1 MKSVRKC
8 PNCLVGADGCTC
20 PPDSGD
26 YARERADGGARAGLL
41 PSAVWS
47 VGAVRAAIRRQDAG
61 ALCRALRDHSGLTQG
76 DLAAIAGMTQGH
88 WSRLENG
95 TRVITKPVKFRAF
108 LDSLQAPEDFLR
120 EVETGARPVR
130 LDAQLPHDPSVS
142 IAASDAAALS
152 LAFAEFITPSNVDD
166 IDLEHLTRR
175 LSRVATEYVYSPLMP
190 LFADL
195 TVIQEQVFT
204 LLRGRQRPTQSRQL
218 FFLAGVTCLLLAH
231 ASQNAGDEA
240 SALAQ
245 MGVAQ
250 KCAERA
256 DHTGLRAWAYGTDAL
271 LAEWSPQCRTALTLT
286 QRAAAL
292 APAGESRIRI
302 AAIEAR
308 AAARLGD
315 RHRAHAALDRMQQA
329 REETPAVDEVTEL
342 GGLLTF
348 PAAKQDYYIG
358 SVLNLLG
365 DYDACEHH
373 AMRAIDHYITGPAE
387 MRSYGDE
394 ALARVDIVTARLAR
408 GDIEAASQTFEE
420 IAAIPPERRIRQ
432 LGAGLQRIEA
442 MLQQPALT
450 GRRASQQLK
459 EIARGYELPMNGTPV
474 RSP

>member
-1 MKSVRKC
+1 MRE
-8 PNCLVGADGCTC
+8 A
-20 PPDSGD
+20 
-26 YARERADGGARAGLL
+26 ARRC
-41 PSAVWS
+41 
-47 VGAVRAAIRRQDAG
+47 DAG
-61 ALCRALRDHSGLTQG
+61 ALCRALRIQSGLKQS
-76 DLAAIAGMTQGH
+76 DLAAICGVTQGQ

-95 TRVITKPVKFRAF
+95 TRTLAAPAKFRAF
-108 LDSLQAPEDFLR
+108 LKALKAPDEFLW
-120 EVETGARPVR
+120 EMEAGARSTRMQP
-130 LDAQLPHDPSVS
+130 LGEVS
-142 IAASDAAALS
+142 ASAASAGAAEKS
-152 LAFAEFITPSNVDD
+152 LAFAEFITPSNVDEN
-166 IDLEHLTRR
+166 DLEYLTRR
-175 LSRVATEYVYSPLMP
+175 LSRVATAYVYSPLTP

-195 TVIQEQVFT
+195 TDIQDRVFA
-204 LLRGRQRPTQSRQL
+204 LLRGRQHPAQARQL
-218 FFLAGVTCLLLAH
+218 FFLAGTTCLLLAH
-231 ASQNAGDEA
+231 ASQNAGDEL

-245 MGVAQ
+245 MGVAR

-315 RHRAHAALDRMQQA
+315 RHRAHAALDRMHQA
-329 REETPAVDEVTEL
+329 REETPVVDEVTEL

-348 PAAKQDYYIG
+348 PEAKQDYYIG

-365 DYDACEHH
+365 DYDACEQH
-373 AMRAIDHYITGPAE
+373 AARAIQRYVTGPAQ

-394 ALARVDIVTARLAR
+394 ALARVDIVTSRLAR
-408 GDIEAASQTFEE
+408 GDLEAAAETFEE

-432 LGAGLQRIEA
+432 LGTGLERIEA
-442 MLQQPALT
+442 MLQQPALAS
-450 GRRASQQLK
+450 RPASQQLK
-459 EIARGYELPMNGTPV
+459 EIARGYELPMTRTPV